1 MKTYSFVI
9 CIIFLS
15 LICGFGN
22 ALMQYQ
28 NDSQLILTSD
38 QIVYGKIVDV
48 KSQWNAQKTHIE
60 TTAQILVA
68 DAFKKSDTSI
78 SSGSTVTVT
87 VLGGTVGDVTEWVE
101 DMPVFI
107 PGTDA
112 FVYLNKRIG
121 GTYSVNGLYQGVHTV
136 NNNKLGKSTTKYSS
150 SASDVEKFK
159 ERINKTLQGT
169 PTDAES
175 TGIFDT
181 SSDSLDAPG
190 PIVYAATVTTVS
202 PNTSSAGTN
211 TIITITGSGFG
222 TKASRESLADV
233 AFLYRTDGEDP
244 FIYAS
249 GWPYFSDN
257 ANDIVSWTDT
267 QIKVKVPTGYT
278 SDGYPGSASSGFL
291 GVLTDS
297 EETSA
302 WVRFT
307 VTFGY
312 GKAKWNKTATYYVN
326 PDSVS
331 GAATAVQNAATTWN
345 NAIPGSTFRL
355 NYGGLSTCTTFG
367 KDGKSLIYFG
377 PASDFLDPDIIAW
390 ATHWSSGGFITE
402 ADIEFNTNWTWTTGT
417 ASGSTMNVEAIVL
430 HEQGH
435 WLALR
440 DLYGFLP
447 EAGLP
452 GWPSDISPEKKVMFG
467 YNNNG
472 FGNKNLKTLSSA
484 DVAGIRWI
492 YPPGSGPTVTSI
504 TPSSGL
510 NTGSVSITN
519 LAGTKFVN
527 GATVRLTRSGYNNI
541 SATGVT
547 VISPTKITCTLP
559 ITGKEPGQW
568 NVVVINPDGQA
579 GTITNGFRVTA
590 VTNATAIGVFRPS
603 THLFYLDYNGNGVW
617 NVPPADR
624 QYNFGISGDIPV
636 SGDWDNNGKSEIGVF
651 RNSTHLFYLD
661 YNGNGV
667 WNVPPADRQYNFGIS
682 GDLPVTGDWNND
694 SKSEIGVFRPS
705 THLFYLDYNG
715 NGVWNVPPADR
726 QYNFG
731 ISGDIPISGD
741 WNNDRISEI
750 GVFRPSTHLFY
761 LDYNGNGVWNVP
773 PADRQYNFDISGDKP
788 VSGKWG

>member
-68 DAFKKSDTSI
+68 DTFKKSDTSI

-101 DMPVFI
+101 DMPVFV
-107 PGTDA
+107 PGTDI
-112 FVYLNKRIG
+112 FVYLNKRSG

-136 NNNKLGKSTTKYSS
+136 NNNKLGKSTTKTSS

-169 PTDAES
+169 PTYAASME
-175 TGIFDT
+175 IFDT

-211 TIITITGSGFG
+211 TVITITGSGFG
-222 TKASRESLADV
+222 TKASRGSCADV
-233 AFLYRTDGEDP
+233 AFLYRTQETILDTWV
-244 FIYAS
+244 IYAT
-249 GWPYFSDN
+249 GYPYLSNNVD
-257 ANDIVSWTDT
+257 DIVYPWTDT
-267 QIKVKVPTGYT
+267 QIKVKVPTGIT
-278 SDGYPGSASSGFL
+278 GDGYPGSAGSGFIAVCDDTCEC
-291 GVLTDS
+291 GDV
-297 EETSA
+297 
-302 WVRFT
+302 VPFT

-312 GKAKWNKTATYYVN
+312 GKKKWNKTATYYVN
-326 PDSVS
+326 PGSVS
-331 GAATAVQNAATTWN
+331 GAAMAVQNAGTTWN
-345 NAIPGSTFRL
+345 NAIPGSSFRL

-377 PASDFLDPDIIAW
+377 PSSDFSPDETSIIAW
-390 ATHWSSGGFITE
+390 ASSWSSGGIITE
-402 ADIEFNTNWTWTTGT
+402 ADIEFNTYWNWTTGT
-417 ASGSTMNVEAIVL
+417 ASGSTKNVETIVL

-435 WLALR
+435 WLSLR
-440 DLYGFLP
+440 DLYGFL
-447 EAGLP
+447 GFLP
-452 GWPSDISPEKKVMFG
+452 VNEIPGYPSDISPEKKVMFG
-467 YNNNG
+467 YNNNA
-472 FGNKNLKTLSSA
+472 FGNINLKTLSSA

-519 LAGTKFVN
+519 LSGTKFVN

-541 SATGVT
+541 SATGVS

-568 NVVVINPDGQA
+568 NVVVINPDGQS

-590 VTNATAIGVFRPS
+590 VTNATTKIGVFRPS
-603 THLFYLDYNGNGVW
+603 THIFYLKNGTTTTTISYGV
-617 NVPPADR
+617 
-624 QYNFGISGDIPV
+624 
-636 SGDWDNNGKSEIGVF
+636 
-651 RNSTHLFYLD
+651 ST
-661 YNGNGV
+661 
-667 WNVPPADRQYNFGIS
+667 
-682 GDLPVTGDWNND
+682 DLPVTGDWNGDGRTEVGVFRNSTHMFYLKNGTTTTTISWGISTD
-694 SKSEIGVFRPS
+694 TPVTGDWNGDGRTEVGVFRPS
-705 THLFYLDYNG
+705 VHTFYLKNG
-715 NGVWNVPPADR
+715 TTTTAINWGA
-726 QYNFG
+726 
-731 ISGDIPISGD
+731 
-741 WNNDRISEI
+741 
-750 GVFRPSTHLFY
+750 STDL
-761 LDYNGNGVWNVP
+761 
-773 PADRQYNFDISGDKP
+773 P
-788 VSGKWG
+788 VTGKW